1 MHDPIAPRRSLTG
14 AIFILAGLAHFLQ
27 PRRYQAIMPP
37 YLPLHNE
44 LVAVSG
50 AAEIVLGALLCFR
63 GSTRLAGWGLV
74 ALLVAVFPANL
85 HMALHPRRYAPFPAW
100 VLWARLPLQP
110 LLILW
115 VYWCSRDLET

>member
-1 MHDPIAPRRSLTG
+1 LTG

-27 PRRYQAIMPP
+27 PRRYRAIMPP
-37 YLPLHNE
+37 YLPLHSK

-63 GSTRLAGWGLV
+63 RSAPLAGWGLM

-85 HMALHPRRYAPFPAW
+85 HMALHYRRYAPIPAW
-100 VLWARLPLQP
+100 ALWARLPLQP

-115 VYWCSRDLET
+115 VYWCSREGSSPLTRS

>member
-1 MHDPIAPRRSLTG
+1 MHDPTAPRRYLTG
-14 AIFILAGLAHFLQ
+14 AIFMGAGLAHFLQ

-63 GSTRLAGWGLV
+63 GSTRLAGWGWM

-85 HMALHPRRYAPFPAW
+85 HMAW
-100 VLWARLPLQP
+100 
-110 LLILW
+110 I
-115 VYWCSRDLET
+115 